1 MHPMVIGELACGNL
15 PNRDATLV
23 QLKDLPIS
31 LVASDEYVLSL
42 IESHQ
47 LMGRGIGYI
56 DAHLLASV
64 SIAGSDQLW
73 SHDRRLMTAATD
85 MELAWLP

>member
-1 MHPMVIGELACGNL
+1 
-15 PNRDATLV
+15 
-23 QLKDLPIS
+23 
-31 LVASDEYVLSL
+31 
-42 IESHQ
+42 
-47 LMGRGIGYI
+47 MGRGIGYI